1 MLKYRPP
8 KELRALFIVHY
19 APILLIILAGPLTA
33 IYGVWE
39 MPTNKIATIIAG
51 MLIFLI
57 GTFVYF
63 KWEIFWERT
72 YKGQLVTDGI
82 FQYVRHPHYTSLLIV
97 GFGLAFFFFSLF
109 ALLIAVIAIP
119 IMIWSIVD
127 EEKLLIKQYGNEYKK
142 YMEKVPWRMIP
153 KIFYKK
159 YYRRLCDE

>member
-51 MLIFLI
+51 ILIFLI

-153 KIFYKK
+153 KIF
-159 YYRRLCDE
+159 

>member
-51 MLIFLI
+51 ILIFLI

-63 KWEIFWERT
+63 KWEIFWEKT

-153 KIFYKK
+153 KIF
-159 YYRRLCDE
+159 